1 MLLTEANGNG
11 HNPLSNEELR
21 EQAARFMRHAG

>member
-1 MLLTEANGNG
+1 MLWTVAIGSG
-11 HNPLSNEELR
+11 HNLLSNEELR